1 MSFRTGCVRFG
12 ALNKLVNP
20 LVGAVLR
27 SPLHR
32 LLSARLALLTVT
44 GRRSGDAHTFRSP
57 TSRRAIGCGS
67 WSAGRSR
74 SAGGGTCG
82 GGAPLRM
89 RLRGREL
96 AGYGEAIGDERTG
109 VSVEVRLGDE
119 GH

>member
-1 MSFRTGCVRFG
+1 MRIM
-12 ALNKLVNP
+12 
-20 LVGAVLR
+20 VGWPEQKRWWRNLR
-27 SPLHR
+27 
-32 LLSARLALLTVT
+32 
-44 GRRSGDAHTFRSP
+44 
-57 TSRRAIGCGS
+57 
-67 WSAGRSR
+67 
-74 SAGGGTCG
+74 